1 MTLCALSKQPQ
12 IVFVLLELMV
22 YRLREWPRQWLRV
35 TSVVLPSII
44 LSPLWVFAV
53 SAEIAAWRLQE
64 EGHHPPEHFDPLWKL
79 LYMWEHPYH
88 FPLAAWR
95 ALSGWGD
102 RLWQELIGIVGWQDI
117 LLPTWTYVALTVL
130 LFLVP
135 FRKLQVSGATRARVA
150 VITGLVVLS
159 YVILVYLIFFLT
171 YTPLDV
177 DHVRGVQG
185 RYFVVVLP
193 VAAIFVATVVNR
205 ELPSAMPAAIA
216 ITGSMIAGIAT
227 VEALFQAHW

>member
-1 MTLCALSKQPQ
+1 M
-12 IVFVLLELMV
+12 
-22 YRLREWPRQWLRV
+22 
-35 TSVVLPSII
+35 
-44 LSPLWVFAV
+44 
-53 SAEIAAWRLQE
+53 
-64 EGHHPPEHFDPLWKL
+64 
-79 LYMWEHPYH
+79 
-88 FPLAAWR
+88 
-95 ALSGWGD
+95 
-102 RLWQELIGIVGWQDI
+102 GWQDI
-117 LLPTWTYVALTVL
+117 LLPGWTYLALTVF

-135 FRKLQVSGATRARVA
+135 LQKLQVSSATRARVA

-159 YVILVYLIFFLT
+159 YLSVVYLIFFLT

>member
-88 FPLAAWR
+88 FPVAAWR
-95 ALSGWGD
+95 ALSGWTH

-117 LLPTWTYVALTVL
+117 LLAGWTYLALTVF

-135 FRKLQVSGATRARVA
+135 LQKLQVSGATRARVA
-150 VITGLVVLS
+150 VITGLVALS

-185 RYFVVVLP
+185 RYFVIVLP
-193 VAAIFVATVVNR
+193 VAAIFVATLINR
-205 ELPSAMPAAIA
+205 ELPSAMPAATA

-227 VEALFQAHW
+227 VEALFRAHW